1 MVFDW
6 KEYLIFA
13 EEIKLRPEESAKRSA
28 ISRAYY
34 CVFHKAKNYATEHLG
49 YIYRP
54 DNPSHAG
61 MWREFKNKGITLNA
75 IYNYGMKLKN
85 FREVA
90 DYYDEFE
97 NIESSLIQTFHNANH
112 VLKEL
117 KNLESKKNLI

>member
-6 KEYLIFA
+6 NEYLIFA
-13 EEIKLRPEESAKRSA
+13 EEIKVRPEETAKRSA

-34 CVFHKAKNYATEHLG
+34 CVFHKAKDYAIEHLD

-54 DNPSHAG
+54 ENPSHAG
-61 MWREFKNKGITLNA
+61 MWIKFKNNGRTLNA

-85 FREVA
+85 FREDA
-90 DYYDEFE
+90 DYHDEFE
-97 NIESSLIQTFHNANH
+97 DIENSLIQTFHNANH

-117 KNLESKKNLI
+117 KNLESKKT